1 MHACS
6 RCTDEEGGTEAGVG
20 EGERA
25 ERVVHKHTQAVSLE
39 VLAAVQV
46 DLLKPPPLFE
56 LEVLSGVRS
65 RADAVQAKGER

>member
-1 MHACS
+1 M
-6 RCTDEEGGTEAGVG
+6 G

-25 ERVVHKHTQAVSLE
+25 ERVVHKHTQAVPLE